1 MEPSSF
7 EEKVE
12 WRQAAKPVTMAP
24 VSRLLFWSLLAVAA
38 IALAS
43 AIAIAQTLHTPV
55 GALLFTSAWAFT
67 FAMGQRWVP
76 QWWHQ
81 SSELVI
87 TERRVLW
94 RRGPYQ
100 RSIDRTGISFAR
112 IHWYSGQNVGD
123 LELVRDVPA
132 GALGRK
138 LRVLF
143 RGVEAPDQVWDH
155 IRGAASLV
163 GPAATATRLEPEPAG
178 QRLTLGERV
187 VGTFRPATSWRRCLP
202 SRREHL
208 AALGLGLLAAF
219 ATVHAGT
226 RAIPA
231 ARLVLSAGVPALSAG
246 FVALVLALALT
257 TLLLLTAFLGL
268 WWTALLARRA
278 HDRATRYLVTDRRV
292 VITQG
297 QDELQIDRSR
307 IVDLV
312 EAPDGETT
320 DVFLVLDGPRA
331 RGLAVS
337 GAFGEEQDGLRPVLR
352 RVVDVETLRSLLRG
366 PVGLPS

>member
-1 MEPSSF
+1 MDPSSF

-12 WRQAAKPVTMAP
+12 WRAGAKPVTMAP
-24 VSRLLFWSLLAVAA
+24 LSRVLFWALVSVSA

-43 AIAIAQTLHTPV
+43 AVAIAQTLHSPV
-55 GALLFTSAWAFT
+55 GTLLFTSLWALS

-81 SSELVI
+81 SSELII
-87 TERRVLW
+87 TERRVIW

-100 RSIDRTGISFAR
+100 RSIDRGGISFAR
-112 IHWYSGQNVGD
+112 IHWYPGQNVGD
-123 LELVRDVPA
+123 LELVRDVPT

-143 RGVEAPDQVWDH
+143 RGVEAPDRVWDH
-155 IRGAASLV
+155 IRGA
-163 GPAATATRLEPEPAG
+163 TRLDGREAVVGRIEPEPAG
-178 QRLTLGERV
+178 QRLALGERV
-187 VGTFRPATSWRRCLP
+187 VGTFRPALSWRRCLP
-202 SRREHL
+202 SRGQHL
-208 AALGLGLLAAF
+208 AALALGILAAI
-219 ATVHAGT
+219 ATVNAAS
-226 RAIPA
+226 RAVPA
-231 ARLVLSAGVPALSAG
+231 TRLVLSTGVPALSAG
-246 FVALVLALALT
+246 FVALVLALGLT
-257 TLLLLTAFLGL
+257 TLLLLAAFVSLL
-268 WWTALLARRA
+268 WTAVLARA
-278 HDRATRYLVTDRRV
+278 AADRHTRYVVTDRRV

-297 QDELQIDRSR
+297 QDELQIDRTR

-337 GAFGEEQDGLRPVLR
+337 GAFDEEREGLRPVLR
-352 RVVDVETLRSLLRG
+352 RVVDVETLRSLLL
-366 PVGLPS
+366 LPRIAEA

>member
-7 EEKVE
+7 GETVE
-12 WRQAAKPVTMAP
+12 WRANAKPVTMTP
-24 VSRLLFWSLLAVAA
+24 VSRLLFWSLLAVAG

-43 AIAIAQTLHTPV
+43 AVAIAQAMHTSV
-55 GALLFTSAWAFT
+55 SALLFTAAWAFT

-87 TERRVLW
+87 TERRVIW
-94 RRGPYQ
+94 KRGTYQ
-100 RSIDRTGISFAR
+100 RSIERAGISFAR
-112 IHWYSGQNVGD
+112 IHWYPGQNVGD

-143 RGVEAPDQVWDH
+143 RGVEAPDRVWDH
-155 IRGAASLV
+155 IRGAASLA
-163 GPAATATRLEPEPAG
+163 PTTATVVRHAPEPAG

-208 AALGLGLLAAF
+208 GALALGVLAAF
-219 ATVHAGT
+219 ASVHTVS
-226 RAIPA
+226 RAVPA

-257 TLLLLTAFLGL
+257 TLLSFAAFAGLL
-268 WWTALLARRA
+268 WTALLARRA

-297 QDELQIDRSR
+297 HDELQIDRTR

-352 RVVDVETLRSLLRG
+352 RVVDVETLRALLLG
-366 PVGLPS
+366 PQPAT